1 MPAFCGILGYIL
13 SHSACDCVVPPLVRS
28 FFTPP
33 FLIRELSLFYTV
45 HFNDFLLIDGNK
57 VFKNISFLFEIKIC
71 HFPLPFLPLK
81 TLSNTSYRIKV
92 KWDSFEE

>member
-1 MPAFCGILGYIL
+1 MCSDYSSFPPVPGIWF
-13 SHSACDCVVPPLVRS
+13 PPPFS
-28 FFTPP
+28 GPFFPPPP